1 MKFKVL
7 IVEDEEDGGYNVSCP
22 AMRGC
27 HSQGETIEEALTNIK
42 EAIEAYLES
51 LQKDELPIPHDPQIL
66 EVEVSV

>member
-1 MKFKVL
+1 MKVKVFV
-7 IVEDEEDGGYNVSCP
+7 VEDKEDGGYNVSCP
-22 AMRGC
+22 AMHGC
-27 HSQGETIEEALTNIK
+27 HSQGETLEEALANIK